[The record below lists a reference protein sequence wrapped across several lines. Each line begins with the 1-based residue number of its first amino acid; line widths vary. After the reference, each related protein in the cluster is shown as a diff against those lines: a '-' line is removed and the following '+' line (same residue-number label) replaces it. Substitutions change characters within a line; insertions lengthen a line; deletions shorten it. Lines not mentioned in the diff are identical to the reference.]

1 MSAIGQIGLF
11 DGQTTPQQKT
21 FNVVTAQQGNTVPAQ
36 WADRSAGTY
45 NGFRTATLL
54 VRRAV
59 NSNSTKV
66 TIRIKDPVIDGATGA
81 TKYTSLVDITFTLP
95 DASTL
100 QNRKDIQAYAKNLL
114 SQVVIDDAVQNM
126 SPAY

>member
-1 MSAIGQIGLF
+1 MSAISAIGLY
-11 DGQTTPQQKT
+11 DGQATPLQKT
-21 FNVVTAQQGNTVPAQ
+21 FNVVTAQQGNSVPAQ
-36 WADRSAGTY
+36 WAERSAGTY

-66 TIRIKDPVIDGATGA
+66 TIRIKDPSYDVVTGA
-81 TKYTSLVDITFTLP
+81 TKYVSQVDITFTLP

-114 SQVVIDDAVQNM
+114 ANPVTDDAVQNM